1 MPIVPVMEMIG
12 HASRHGYAV
21 GYFECW
27 NYESVQAVADAAEA
41 ARSPVLFGF
50 SGLYLPHEARLVADR
65 LSALAAMGF
74 AICEALSVPAH
85 LLFNESSHEDWIRQ
99 AIDLQ
104 FGMVMFTD
112 ERLNVEELVSRVK
125 AIVGLAHRS
134 GAAVE
139 GEIIP
144 LPGAGGNYHPVP
156 NGAGLGAR
164 LDEFRLTG
172 IEEAEAFVSQT
183 GVDTFAVNVG
193 QAHWHG
199 RDQAALDLERV
210 ARLAQVLEVPLALHG
225 ASSIRPGDLTR
236 AIALGVRKVNVGS
249 RLKQAFF
256 NALRE
261 ACLSAGEEY
270 NPYEIVG
277 SGLPGDVLAAGR
289 RALQVEVE
297 RWMAL
302 LGSAGKAG

>member
-1 MPIVPVMEMIG
+1 MPIVPVMEMLG
-12 HASRHGYAV
+12 HASRNRYAV

-27 NYESVQAVADAAEA
+27 NYESLQAVADAAESS
-41 ARSPVLFGF
+41 RSPVLLGF
-50 SGLYLPHEARLVADR
+50 SGLYLPHERRMVADR

-74 AICEALSVPAH
+74 DICEGLPVPGN
-85 LLFNESSHEDWIRQ
+85 LLFNESSHDDWIRQ

-112 ERLNVEELVSRVK
+112 ERLNFEALVSKVK
-125 AIVGLAHRS
+125 AIAALAHQS
-134 GAAVE
+134 GVAVE

-144 LPGAGGNYHPVP
+144 LPGVGGDL
-156 NGAGLGAR
+156 AER
-164 LDEFRLTG
+164 LDDFRLTG
-172 IEEAEAFVSQT
+172 VEEAEAFVSLT

-199 RDQAALDLERV
+199 RNQATLDLDRV
-210 ARLAQVLEVPLALHG
+210 ARLAQALEVPLALHG
-225 ASSIRPGDLTR
+225 ASSIRPEDLTR

-261 ACLSAGEEY
+261 ACLSAGEDY

-277 SGLPGDVLAAGR
+277 SGLAGDVLAAGR

-297 RWMAL
+297 RWMIL
-302 LGSAGKAG
+302 LGSAGKTG

>member
-1 MPIVPVMEMIG
+1 MPIVPVMEMIE
-12 HASRHGYAV
+12 HAGQGGYAI

-27 NYESVQAVADAAEA
+27 NYESMQAVADAAEA
-41 ARSPVLFGF
+41 ARSPVLLGF
-50 SGLYLPHEARLVADR
+50 SGLYLPHKGRIVADR

-74 AICEALSVPAH
+74 DICEGLSVPAH

-112 ERLNVEELVSRVK
+112 ENLDFGELVSRVK
-125 AIVGLAHRS
+125 SIAGLAHQS

-144 LPGAGGNYHPVP
+144 LPGAGGN
-156 NGAGLGAR
+156 LGER
-164 LDEFRLTG
+164 LDDFRLTG

-199 RDQAALDLERV
+199 RNQAVLDLERV
-210 ARLAQVLEVPLALHG
+210 ARLAQTLEVPLALHG
-225 ASSIRPGDLTR
+225 ASSIRPEDLTR
-236 AIALGVRKVNVGS
+236 AIALGIRKVNIGS

-261 ACLSAGEEY
+261 ACQSAGADY

-277 SGLPGDVLAAGR
+277 SGLEGDVLAAGR

-297 RWMAL
+297 RWMSL